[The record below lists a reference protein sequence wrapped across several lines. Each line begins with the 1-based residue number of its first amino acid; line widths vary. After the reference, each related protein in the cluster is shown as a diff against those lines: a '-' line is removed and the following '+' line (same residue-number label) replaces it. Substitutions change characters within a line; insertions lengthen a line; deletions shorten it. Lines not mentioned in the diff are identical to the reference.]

1 MVFNDSEP
9 HEGIRAAAGLLSA
22 TAVTS
27 MSKINYYF
35 DAKKL
40 AGTNNITK
48 EDWVRTVFKDMMYNA
63 TTQAL
68 KQQGN
73 EVFEVI
79 WGNTGLRESLFPG
92 ISDKNLGQ
100 DKFEEMI
107 ETVNSVFYNFII
119 VK

>member
-1 MVFNDSEP
+1 
-9 HEGIRAAAGLLSA
+9 
-22 TAVTS
+22 

-40 AGTNNITK
+40 AGTNNTTK
-48 EDWVRTVFKDMMYNA
+48 EDWVKTVFKDIMYNA
-63 TTQAL
+63 TTQTL

-79 WGNTGLRESLFPG
+79 WGNEDLKAMFDLSDTAPKTPIEQFKDI
-92 ISDKNLGQ
+92 ISN
-100 DKFEEMI
+100 
-107 ETVNSVFYNFII
+107 TSNSFYNFIK